1 MDDLNEEIQKLSE
14 TVEKEQASLEEEK
27 ERNADPN
34 LLKRQKEA
42 TMNLKQDH
50 NKIKN
55 DITLGENRIK
65 EMETTRDILYSAIKD
80 LLKDKRIIDKHN
92 MELEDKISGKN
103 VTDLQVKQKQKNEER
118 KMRIKYEKNVDTLKH
133 TSTNLVD
140 KGGDEETKSKAVLDD
155 KLKLEQDLLDLN
167 NDLDVQI

>member
-1 MDDLNEEIQKLSE
+1 
-14 TVEKEQASLEEEK
+14 
-27 ERNADPN
+27 
-34 LLKRQKEA
+34 
-42 TMNLKQDH
+42 MNLKQDH

-92 MELEDKISGKN
+92 MEVEEKISGKN

-167 NDLDVQI
+167 NDLDV